1 MKDQDRAEIEAQGAL
16 GYGADEDELRGPF
29 MIGDYK
35 RLKEECD
42 GLERYVDLL
51 RQRQREIQD
60 RCICDDEEHDR
71 SDARFAR
78 LIEKHKTKEAFLFN
92 QIRNREGEANA
103 LRKAVH
109 ELTMLESGRQ
119 KHEDER
125 EKALHARVRSQ
136 IRGKSFRIER
146 VLREE
151 RDELLKANAELQSL
165 VDDLER
171 QIKDMQYSIGTAIA
185 LSTPMPSN
193 MSNGM

>member
-16 GYGADEDELRGPF
+16 GCGLDEDELRGPF
-29 MIGDYK
+29 TIGDYK
-35 RLKEECD
+35 KLQEERD
-42 GLERYVDLL
+42 GLERYVDML

-92 QIRNREGEANA
+92 RIRKG
-103 LRKAVH
+103 
-109 ELTMLESGRQ
+109 T
-119 KHEDER
+119 DER
-125 EKALHARVRSQ
+125 DA
-136 IRGKSFRIER
+136 
-146 VLREE
+146 
-151 RDELLKANAELQSL
+151 LLKANAELQAT
-165 VDDLER
+165 VDGLQL

-185 LSTPMPSN
+185 LSTPMPSS